1 MPAAGFGRGRD
12 ASRFLTERDLSD
24 TLRVI
29 SRSKIGRTGR
39 GCRISSS
46 NLSRDVRVERNECDI
61 GSIDGLTPGP
71 TGEMITMARQQLVK
85 RPKPP
90 RQPSPLDLRSPSGR
104 LLPY

>member
-1 MPAAGFGRGRD
+1 MMVRAHFTNQSPQ
-12 ASRFLTERDLSD
+12 
-24 TLRVI
+24 
-29 SRSKIGRTGR
+29 KIGRTGT
-39 GCRISSS
+39 GSVICSA
-46 NLSRDVRVERNECDI
+46 NLSRDVYVTRKECDI

-90 RQPSPLDLRSPSGR
+90 RQPSPPDLRTPSGR